1 MENSSDDANGP
12 NQGGR
17 ESRGKALDLD
27 AVIQRAILGDPESLA
42 ELYRQFRP
50 RILGLCRHMLGS
62 REGAEDATSE
72 VFIRLKRGI
81 AGYNGSVPFLTWL
94 YSIASHHCVDLI
106 RRRQVEQRII
116 VEEDTETRPAAG
128 GATSPLDEVMMAE
141 QNAEVRRAIGLL
153 PGKYRLP
160 LVLRYYSDF
169 SYDEI
174 ARQLG
179 LQRAHVATLI
189 FRGKQELRQT
199 LAKKREMW
207 TSR

>member
-1 MENSSDDANGP
+1 MPSYSGPSSETQSPWLSFTASS
-12 NQGGR
+12 GR
-17 ESRGKALDLD
+17 GYWGCADICW
-27 AVIQRAILGDPESLA
+27 V
-42 ELYRQFRP
+42 
-50 RILGLCRHMLGS
+50 